1 MLFSLTASSLFAE
14 FVKWTSKDGRAA
26 DLELIEVKAEGEE
39 KVGIFKTRNGRTV
52 EIKKAD
58 LNEEGASSLDEWAP
72 ATTESTS
79 TAMPSVFDDAL
90 EDNLVILESRKL
102 KKHALTTKPSKYYV
116 FYYTAS
122 WCGPCQAFTPSLV
135 SFYKK
140 HKNDSFELILISSD
154 DEEEDMLEYAKDKR
168 MPWPQLELSKAD
180 DFKREFPHGVE
191 GIPSV
196 IVCDL
201 EGKIVSRD
209 GRDLDTLKELIK

>member
-1 MLFSLTASSLFAE
+1 MLFCLTASSLFAE
-14 FVKWTSKDGRAA
+14 FVKWTSKDGRTAE
-26 DLELIEVKAEGEE
+26 LELIEVKAVGEE
-39 KVGIFKTRNGRTV
+39 KVGIFNMRSGRTV
-52 EIKKAD
+52 EIKKAN
-58 LNEEGASSLDEWAP
+58 LNEEGASLLDEWAAP
-72 ATTESTS
+72 STESTS
-79 TAMPSVFDDAL
+79 TATTSVFDDVL
-90 EDNLVILESRKL
+90 ENNLVILESRKL
-102 KKHALTTKPSKYYV
+102 KKHALSTKPSKYYV

-154 DEEEDMLEYAKDKR
+154 DEEDDMLEYAKDKR
-168 MPWPQLELSKAD
+168 MPWPQLELAKVD
-180 DFKREFPHGVE
+180 EFENKFQHSVE

>member
-14 FVKWTSKDGRAA
+14 FAKWTNKEGRAV
-26 DLELIEVKAEGEE
+26 DLELLEVTGEGEQ
-39 KVGIFKTRNGRTV
+39 KVGVFKMRTGRTV

-58 LNEEGASSLDEWAP
+58 LNEESGKLLDEWSP
-72 ATTESTS
+72 ASTESTS
-79 TAMPSVFDDAL
+79 VAKPSVFDDL
-90 EDNLVILESRKL
+90 LDDNLVILDSRKL
-102 KKHALTTKPSKYYV
+102 KKYAPRTKPSKYYV

-140 HKNDSFELILISSD
+140 YKNDSFELILISSD
-154 DEEEDMLEYAKDKR
+154 EEEEDMVEYAKDKR

-180 DFKREFPHGVE
+180 DFKKEFRHGVK

-209 GRDLDTLKELIK
+209 GRDLNTLKELIK